1 MVTHILWGAIRT
13 QPQGCSIVSW
23 LLLSSLP
30 ILSLSWLT
38 NIGLS
43 LLELREGHGG
53 WMKPIFYKQ
62 ETGDMDTLLC
72 PGAPQCPAQFH
83 SLFSRFS
90 WLVPLVCTPLH
101 VCARAHTHMHT
112 HRTALLFSLT
122 AIPKP
127 VLKVFISLFYTS
139 CPSVSL
145 MPPVCFNRFLV
156 VHIVSCCASSPNRF
170 FLEARAATYPYL

>member
-38 NIGLS
+38 NIGIS

-53 WMKPIFYKQ
+53 WTKPIFYKK
-62 ETGDMDTLLC
+62 ETGDTDTLLC
-72 PGAPQCPAQFH
+72 PGAPQCPAQLH
-83 SLFSRFS
+83 SLFSRFP

-101 VCARAHTHMHT
+101 VCARAHAHAHT
-112 HRTALLFSLT
+112 HTHTHTHTQDCFAFLTHSHSQACAESFHFSLLHKLSFGVT
-122 AIPKP
+122 N
-127 VLKVFISLFYTS
+127 TS
-139 CPSVSL
+139 CL
-145 MPPVCFNRFLV
+145 F
-156 VHIVSCCASSPNRF
+156 
-170 FLEARAATYPYL
+170 